1 MTKNTFSSHWHS
13 PSFAVTALFGL
24 LSLGFITTTQAAEPV
39 KSVRIYTIN
48 CGEVNV
54 SNMAPFS
61 DTGEYDGKP
70 GKVMAPCYLIRH
82 PKGNLLWDT
91 GLGDGLAEKKEG
103 VDNGPFHMHL
113 DKTLTSQLTEIE
125 IEPAD
130 IQFVSFSHLH
140 FDHTGNAN
148 LFTNAT
154 WLLSKK
160 ELDWGLSTPTP
171 FGVNPD
177 SFSAYKTVKIETVDA
192 DLDVFGDG
200 TVKIFSAPGH
210 TPGHKVLWVKLKKNG
225 NVLLSGD
232 LYHTIENRSMKRMP
246 VFNVDRADTL
256 ASMDRIERIV
266 KNTGARFVIQHAPES
281 FAVMPKFPG
290 YLD

>member
-13 PSFAVTALFGL
+13 PSFAVIALFGL

-113 DKTLTSQLTEIE
+113 DKTLTSQLIEIE

-281 FAVMPKFPG
+281 FAVMPKFPA